1 MPELANRNE
10 IIPRDKWWWVG
21 LALLLLLVAWLYLRG
36 YNVSLPYFANN
47 DEAHHLLAAQHE
59 IDFGHARGVFHEA
72 YPPGIRTLNYLF
84 LKHIK
89 PVEAH
94 HGTMLPALRLV
105 SIGAW
110 MLVIILV
117 SFLGAMMARPLTGLM
132 AAAVWIV
139 NPWVVTRAHFA
150 LPDAY
155 LTLFTLLALWL
166 ALVGCINQRRSFSTA
181 AVYSLMLAIVF
192 KTQALFTAPVVLLMP
207 LLNWWRRP
215 SRRNDSLKQ
224 VFWNC
229 FRFAIFLFWLLLIFP
244 TLEVDSI
251 IYFPTSYSRIALP
264 SLDSAWA
271 SLQNVLATFRLAQ
284 SWWIIA
290 IACALLW
297 RYRQRVNAV
306 AILAVIFAGLAWLLG
321 MSMFQIQ
328 GTRHYFAVGAI
339 SALAVSLG
347 FTGALLLLEEALS
360 RIAPRPPSR
369 QIQHVKRILPV
380 AVMLI
385 LLAASNWQS
394 YIRSDALARS
404 YSLPDRRNE
413 LTRYMDSSLEPGR
426 FITDRR
432 DTAWGIYRAFNRSW
446 GGYDGAHDFPV
457 AQEVNNLQAEP
468 LETWRANGAVYA
480 IVPYPP
486 QAEDPAILSPDETVL
501 LKNFPPDAGFRGPSM
516 SVLRLYP
523 MQFIS
528 DSRLGSLRLVGYDL
542 NTSELSAG
550 EDIVVRHYWRAE
562 RPTDSEMRVFNH
574 LINQNGQIAAQADY
588 VPLWDSRRPTTNWED
603 PDEVM
608 LGREF
613 TLSLPH
619 DLPPGA
625 YRLISGFY
633 DPATGQ
639 RLRSPAGV
647 DYVDIADIRVAPPNV
662 EP

>member
-1 MPELANRNE
+1 M
-10 IIPRDKWWWVG
+10 
-21 LALLLLLVAWLYLRG
+21 
-36 YNVSLPYFANN
+36 
-47 DEAHHLLAAQHE
+47 
-59 IDFGHARGVFHEA
+59 
-72 YPPGIRTLNYLF
+72 
-84 LKHIK
+84 
-89 PVEAH
+89 
-94 HGTMLPALRLV
+94 
-105 SIGAW
+105 
-110 MLVIILV
+110 
-117 SFLGAMMARPLTGLM
+117 
-132 AAAVWIV
+132 
-139 NPWVVTRAHFA
+139 
-150 LPDAY
+150 
-155 LTLFTLLALWL
+155 
-166 ALVGCINQRRSFSTA
+166 
-181 AVYSLMLAIVF
+181 
-192 KTQALFTAPVVLLMP
+192 
-207 LLNWWRRP
+207 
-215 SRRNDSLKQ
+215 
-224 VFWNC
+224 
-229 FRFAIFLFWLLLIFP
+229 
-244 TLEVDSI
+244 
-251 IYFPTSYSRIALP
+251 
-264 SLDSAWA
+264 
-271 SLQNVLATFRLAQ
+271 LATFRLAQ

-360 RIAPRPPSR
+360 RIAPRSPSR

-486 QAEDPAILSPDETVL
+486 QAEDPAIFSPDESVL

-516 SVLRLYP
+516 TVLRLYP
-523 MQFIS
+523 MQHKR
-528 DSRLGSLRLVGYDL
+528 DAQLGSLRLIGFDL
-542 NTSELSAG
+542 NTNELAAG